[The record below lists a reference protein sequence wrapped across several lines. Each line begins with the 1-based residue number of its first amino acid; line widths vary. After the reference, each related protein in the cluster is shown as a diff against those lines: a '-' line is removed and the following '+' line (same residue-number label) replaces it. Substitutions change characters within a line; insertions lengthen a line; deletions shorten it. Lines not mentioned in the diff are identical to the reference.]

1 MILLTILNQQ
11 LIDEEDL
18 CELLLIGHQFQWQ
31 SMPYI
36 DWFKNT
42 MLGIGT

>member
-1 MILLTILNQQ
+1 MILLIILNQQ

-18 CELLLIGHQFQWQ
+18 CDLLSIGHQFQWE

-36 DWFKNT
+36 DLLKNT